1 MKKET
6 IEEVAAKKYPLK
18 GELEVH
24 FYMVRRHAF
33 IDGAKWL
40 ADQYDW
46 KSVSESTPPSNVELL
61 VKSPEGIVHLSNW
74 REGYNIF
81 TCQAK
86 SESSSDWKWKII
98 D

>member
-1 MKKET
+1 MNKET
-6 IEEVAAKKYPLK
+6 IEEAADNYTKDGTKHYYEK
-18 GELEVH
+18 TNVELG
-24 FYMVRRHAF
+24 F
-33 IDGAKWL
+33 IAGAKWL

-86 SESSSDWKWKII
+86 SESSSDWKWKTI
-98 D
+98 

>member
-1 MKKET
+1 MNKET
-6 IEEVAAKKYPLK
+6 IEEAVERIYDDNLFDYQKYRN
-18 GELEVH
+18 G
-24 FYMVRRHAF
+24 FMQ
-33 IDGAKWL
+33 GAKWL